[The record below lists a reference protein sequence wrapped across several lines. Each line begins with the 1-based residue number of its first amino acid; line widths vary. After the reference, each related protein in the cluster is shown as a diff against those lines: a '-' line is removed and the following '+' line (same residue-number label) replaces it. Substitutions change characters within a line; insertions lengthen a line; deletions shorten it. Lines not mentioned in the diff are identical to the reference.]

1 MLKMQTHN
9 HHFRLNTKTDG
20 EYILRKMGLK
30 LFQVLSVGQNV
41 DISVQMFCRLVLGV
55 LTHCLWCN
63 VISWAKPLYIFSN
76 DYHDLKW
83 EYSTIKQH
91 GTGR

>member
-30 LFQVLSVGQNV
+30 LFQVLFVGKNV
-41 DISVQMFCRLVLGV
+41 DMSVKMVCRLVLGV
-55 LTHCLWCN
+55 LTHCL
-63 VISWAKPLYIFSN
+63 
-76 DYHDLKW
+76 
-83 EYSTIKQH
+83 
-91 GTGR
+91 